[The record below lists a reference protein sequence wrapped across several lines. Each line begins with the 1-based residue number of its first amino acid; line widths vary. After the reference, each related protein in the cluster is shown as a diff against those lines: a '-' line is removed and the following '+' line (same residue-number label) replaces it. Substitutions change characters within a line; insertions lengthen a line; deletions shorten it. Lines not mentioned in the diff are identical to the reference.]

1 MAPSASSSALSSKL
15 PLCRADS
22 NCSSFSSSTRSS
34 SSNAALVKTSLGGE
48 QKIGPSKY
56 ELTSRGGRGRE
67 VMKRGT
73 LVEVV
78 REAPP
83 APDPLEAN

>member
-1 MAPSASSSALSSKL
+1 LLVKLASDDELL
-15 PLCRADS
+15 GFRAARDERD
-22 NCSSFSSSTRSS
+22 TLT
-34 SSNAALVKTSLGGE
+34 AKTSLGGE
-48 QKIGPSKY
+48 QRINTAKY

-78 REAPP
+78 PDPAEAPP
-83 APDPLEAN
+83 ALEKD